1 MATDSVAGVS
11 FDLTLEEN
19 GISTAISDV
28 SEQVKEQLEQTF
40 QSAADSIENSVS
52 EIQQSISDIDV
63 DIDTSGI
70 NQAVS
75 ETENVVDELK
85 NKINSIIADTEMSER
100 SKVAKIASLYR
111 QQGMDQSQAMK
122 EAWKQIERTVDTSAD
137 NIKNQSGKTSESIKD
152 NVKKVKKEC
161 QSTAQT
167 ISQKFKMSLTD
178 IKSGFDMVLGS
189 IRSIIS
195 NSKGLMSIYQTQI
208 EAEARLGATMRNSTG
223 ATEEQI
229 QSVKDLASELQGLGV
244 VGDEVQL
251 AGAQELATYVST
263 TDSIKTML
271 PVLDDMI
278 AQQYGYSASTDSAVT
293 IATMLGKVLQGQ
305 TSALSRYGYSFTKA
319 QEKILKYGTE
329 QERVATLAEV
339 VNESV
344 SGVNKALADTPTGK
358 VKQLSNDFGDLQET
372 LGSII
377 TNVFSPIAKLL
388 DKIIIKLNTAL
399 SLANQYVKQML
410 GIQDSNISLGG
421 LAEDAD
427 ETTDAVDDTTD
438 SVKKLKKATAGF
450 DQLNILS
457 SDKSDD
463 TSTDTSQTE
472 TAFSVPIDT
481 SPAENSVSE
490 FENILDR
497 LKKKIDSLFKNTG
510 LAKFLDESKQKINS
524 FVSEVWGNLQSGF
537 GNAVGFANNIFSAFT
552 SSANGMK
559 EQTLQAFWGL
569 FDGIVEFIGSIS
581 VIWSDGLATWFE
593 NLQSWSEENYDLIKT
608 TFDDIQQIFND
619 VFTFIGDI
627 FRDTGDILLDW
638 WKKDGKKMWDSICK
652 VVTDLGT
659 IFLKIFNQWIKPAW
673 DAFVKILRSAWESC
687 IKPIFEKLMHTVSK
701 LWNDIIEPL
710 WKNVLKPLVDWVIDE
725 ATPHIQNSL
734 NIIGSIFQT
743 VFDTVRGVING
754 ALDALGGLIDFISGV
769 FTGDWEKAWKGIGD
783 FIIGIWDL
791 IWSQIKGTINLIIDG
806 INTLWSSIYY
816 AVRGIVDGVGEIAG
830 ALGDLLGQD
839 WHFNM
844 PEYPPLIPKLA
855 KGGLATAPTLALVGD
870 NKNAKSDPE
879 VIAPLS
885 KLKQMIVPPTIKAL
899 SGNGNYNSE
908 SSVKEK
914 SSNNSEILVMLNKM
928 YELVKNQ
935 ENSYINNIYLDSEK
949 IESKAV
955 KVRKR
960 KARRYN
966 SV

>member
-1 MATDSVAGVS
+1 MAETDSVAGIS
-11 FDLTLEEN
+11 LDLEINPIDLSGTVQE
-19 GISTAISDV
+19 V
-28 SEQVKEQLEQTF
+28 SERVRSEF
-40 QSAADSIENSVS
+40 QQAFQEVADSIENSTG
-52 EIQQSISDIDV
+52 EIQEAINDIDV
-63 DIDTSGI
+63 DIDSDNIEQTAEHI
-70 NQAVS
+70 EDVVS
-75 ETENVVDELK
+75 E
-85 NKINSIIADTEMSER
+85 A
-100 SKVAKIASLYR
+100 
-111 QQGMDQSQAMK
+111 
-122 EAWKQIERTVDTSAD
+122 
-137 NIKNQSGKTSESIKD
+137 SESIENSSRTSTSEIKED
-152 NVKKVKKEC
+152 VKKVKKES
-161 QSTAQT
+161 QSAAQA
-167 ISQKFKMSLTD
+167 ISKKFKMSLTD

-244 VGDEVQL
+244 IGDEVQL

-263 TDSIKTML
+263 TESIKSML
-271 PVLDDMI
+271 PVLDNMI

-344 SGVNKALADTPTGK
+344 SGVNEALADTPTGK

-457 SDKSDD
+457 SDKLDD
-463 TSTDTSQTE
+463 TTTDGSSE
-472 TAFSVPIDT
+472 SLAVDIDT
-481 SPAENSVSE
+481 SAAENSADELGSV
-490 FENILDR
+490 FD
-497 LKKKIDSLFKNTG
+497 KI
-510 LAKFLDESKQKINS
+510 KQKFHDFLNS
-524 FVSEVWGNLQSGF
+524 IGLENTFQ
-537 GNAVGFANNIFSAFT
+537 NIRQKVSAFAADIT
-552 SSANGMK
+552 ASVQNGFSKLISFFQNLWNIISTSFDSSAESLQTSFGGLLESITDLIGEALVIIADAFDIAATDLDDWVK
-559 EQTLQAFWGL
+559 ENEDT
-569 FDGIVEFIGSIS
+569 
-581 VIWSDGLATWFE
+581 
-593 NLQSWSEENYDLIKT
+593 IKT
-608 TFDDIQQIFND
+608 TFDSIFSIIDDTISVIRDIIQD
-619 VFTFIGDI
+619 VFDMLTN
-627 FRDTGDILLDW
+627 W
-638 WKKDGKKMWDSICK
+638 WESEGKKLWDTLCK
-652 VVTDLGT
+652 AILDIVTLV
-659 IFLKIFNQWIKPAW
+659 LEVFNKWVKPVW
-673 DAFVKILRSAWESC
+673 DALVKIVRSFWYDC
-687 IKPIFEKLMHTVSK
+687 LKPILEKLLKAISK
-701 LWNDIIEPL
+701 LWNDIIYPL
-710 WKNVLKPLVDWVIDE
+710 WENLLKPLCNWLIDIL
-725 ATPHIQNSL
+725 APAIKFLADMIASICQT
-734 NIIGSIFQT
+734 IFQT
-743 VFDTVRGVING
+743 IGGFVGGI
-754 ALDALGGLIDFISGV
+754 LDALNGLIDFLSGA
-769 FTGDWEKAWKGIGD
+769 FTGNWEKAWQGICEFSRGIIESIYQVFKG
-783 FIIGIWDL
+783 F
-791 IWSQIKGTINLIIDG
+791 INLIIDAL
-806 INTLWSSIYY
+806 NTLWG
-816 AVRGIVDGVGEIAG
+816 AVYHVVKGVVDSVGDIAG
-830 ALGDLLGQD
+830 ALGDLFGQD

-844 PEYPPLIPKLA
+844 PEQPPLIPKLA
-855 KGGLATAPTLALVGD
+855 KGGLATSPTLALVGD

-908 SSVKEK
+908 SSIKEK
-914 SSNNSEILVMLNKM
+914 NSNNSEIIMMLNKM
-928 YELVKNQ
+928 YELIRNQ
-935 ENSYINNIYLDSEK
+935 EEQYINNIYLDSEK
-949 IESKAV
+949 IESKSV
-955 KVRKR
+955 KIRKR

-966 SV
+966 NV

>member
-122 EAWKQIERTVDTSAD
+122 EAWKQIERTVDTSTD
-137 NIKNQSGKTSESIKD
+137 NIKNQSGTTSESIKD

-161 QSTAQT
+161 QSTAQAV
-167 ISQKFKMSLTD
+167 SQKFKASLTD

-189 IRSIIS
+189 VKNIIS
-195 NSKGLMSIYQTQI
+195 GSKGLMSVYQTQI

-223 ATEEQI
+223 AAEEQI

-244 VGDEVQL
+244 IGDEVQL

-344 SGVNKALADTPTGK
+344 SGVNEALANTPTGK

-372 LGSII
+372 MGSII

-463 TSTDTSQTE
+463 TNTDTSQTQN
-472 TAFSVPIDT
+472 ALSVPVDT
-481 SPAENSVSE
+481 SSAESSVKEVESI
-490 FENILDR
+490 FDK
-497 LKKKIDSLFKNTG
+497 LKRKIDSLFKNTG

-687 IKPIFEKLMHTVSK
+687 IKPIFEKLMHTISK

-844 PEYPPLIPKLA
+844 PEYPPL
-855 KGGLATAPTLALVGD
+855 VGD
-870 NKNAKSDPE
+870 NRNAKSDPE

-885 KLKQMIVPPTIKAL
+885 KLKQMIVPPAIKAL
-899 SGNGNYNSE
+899 SGNEDYNSRY
-908 SSVKEK
+908 SPKEK
-914 SSNNSEILVMLNKM
+914 NGNSEILIMLNKM

-935 ENSYINNIYLDSEK
+935 EDSYINNIYLDGEK

>member
-377 TNVFSPIAKLL
+377 TNVFSPIAKWL
-388 DKIIIKLNTAL
+388 DKIIIKLNTVL
-399 SLANQYVKQML
+399 SVTNEYIKKIL

-421 LAEDAD
+421 LAENAD
-427 ETTDAVDDTTD
+427 DTTDAVDDTTD

-472 TAFSVPIDT
+472 TALSVPIDT

-510 LAKFLDESKQKINS
+510 LAKFLDESKQKING

-537 GNAVGFANNIFSAFT
+537 NNAVGFVNNIFSAF
-552 SSANGMK
+552 SDSAKDMK

-593 NLQSWSEENYDLIKT
+593 NLDEWSKENYDLIKT
-608 TFDDIQQIFND
+608 TFDNIQKIFND
-619 VFTFIGDI
+619 VFSFIGDI

-659 IFLKIFNQWIKPAW
+659 IFLKVFNQWIKPAW

-687 IKPIFEKLMHTVSK
+687 IKPIFEKLMNTISK
-701 LWNDIIEPL
+701 LWNDIIYPL

-743 VFDTVRGVING
+743 IFDTVRGVING

-783 FIIGIWDL
+783 FVTGIWDL

-855 KGGLATAPTLALVGD
+855 KGGLATSPTLALVGD
-870 NKNAKSDPE
+870 NKNAKTDPE

-885 KLKQMIVPPTIKAL
+885 KLKSMIVPPAIKAL
-899 SGNGNYNSE
+899 SGNEDYNSRY
-908 SSVKEK
+908 SPKEK
-914 SSNNSEILVMLNKM
+914 NNSEILVMLNKM

-955 KVRKR
+955 KIRKR

-966 SV
+966 NV

>member
-1 MATDSVAGVS
+1 MAETDSVS
-11 FDLTLEEN
+11 
-19 GISTAISDV
+19 GISLDLEINPIDLSDTVQEV
-28 SEQVKEQLEQTF
+28 SERVRSEF
-40 QSAADSIENSVS
+40 QQAFQEVADSIENSTS
-52 EIQQSISDIDV
+52 EIQEAINDIDV
-63 DIDTSGI
+63 DIDSDNIEQTASHI
-70 NQAVS
+70 EDVVS
-75 ETENVVDELK
+75 ETSENIE
-85 NKINSIIADTEMSER
+85 NS
-100 SKVAKIASLYR
+100 
-111 QQGMDQSQAMK
+111 SQTATGEIK
-122 EAWKQIERTVDTSAD
+122 ED
-137 NIKNQSGKTSESIKD
+137 
-152 NVKKVKKEC
+152 VKKVKKES
-161 QSTAQT
+161 QSAAQA
-167 ISQKFKMSLTD
+167 ISKKFKMSLTD

-358 VKQLSNDFGDLQET
+358 VKQLSNDWGDLQET

-388 DKIIIKLNTAL
+388 DKTIIKLNTAL

-421 LAEDAD
+421 LAENAD
-427 ETTDAVDDTTD
+427 DTTDAVDDTTD

-463 TSTDTSQTE
+463 TTDGSSE
-472 TAFSVPIDT
+472 NLAVDIDT
-481 SPAENSVSE
+481 SGAESSADELGSV
-490 FENILDR
+490 FDNI
-497 LKKKIDSLFKNTG
+497 
-510 LAKFLDESKQKINS
+510 KQKFHDFLNS
-524 FVSEVWGNLQSGF
+524 IGLENTFQNIRQKVSVFAADITASVQNGFSKLISFFQNLW
-537 GNAVGFANNIFSAFT
+537 NIISTSFD
-552 SSANGMK
+552 SSA
-559 EQTLQAFWGL
+559 
-569 FDGIVEFIGSIS
+569 
-581 VIWSDGLATWFE
+581 E
-593 NLQSWSEENYDLIKT
+593 NLQTSFGGLLESITDLIGEAIVIIADAFDIAATDLDDWVKENEDTIKT
-608 TFDDIQQIFND
+608 TFDNIFSIIDDTISVIRDIIR
-619 VFTFIGDI
+619 DI
-627 FRDTGDILLDW
+627 FDMLTNW
-638 WKKDGKKMWDSICK
+638 WESEGKKLWDTLCK
-652 VVTDLGT
+652 AVLDIATLILDA
-659 IFLKIFNQWIKPAW
+659 FNKWIKPVW
-673 DAFVKILRSAWESC
+673 DALVKIVRSFWYDC
-687 IKPIFEKLMHTVSK
+687 LKPILEKLLKAISK
-701 LWNDIIEPL
+701 LWNDIIYPL
-710 WKNVLKPLVDWVIDE
+710 WENLLKPLCSWLIDIL
-725 ATPHIQNSL
+725 APTIKFLADMIASICQT
-734 NIIGSIFQT
+734 IFQT
-743 VFDTVRGVING
+743 IGGFVGGI
-754 ALDALGGLIDFISGV
+754 LDALNGLIDFLSGA
-769 FTGDWEKAWKGIGD
+769 FTGNWEKAWQGICEFSRGIIESIYQVFKG
-783 FIIGIWDL
+783 F
-791 IWSQIKGTINLIIDG
+791 INLIIDAL
-806 INTLWSSIYY
+806 NTLWG
-816 AVRGIVDGVGEIAG
+816 AVYHVVKGVVDSVGDIAG
-830 ALGDLLGQD
+830 ALGDLFGQD

-844 PEYPPLIPKLA
+844 PEQPPLIPKLA
-855 KGGLATAPTLALVGD
+855 KGGLATSPTLALVGD

-914 SSNNSEILVMLNKM
+914 SSNNSEIIMMLSKM
-928 YELVKNQ
+928 YELIRNQ
-935 ENSYINNIYLDSEK
+935 EEQYINNIYLDSEK
-949 IESKAV
+949 IESKSV
-955 KVRKR
+955 KIRKR

-966 SV
+966 NV

>member
-1 MATDSVAGVS
+1 MAETDSVS
-11 FDLTLEEN
+11 
-19 GISTAISDV
+19 GISLDLEINPIDLSDTVQEV
-28 SEQVKEQLEQTF
+28 SERVRSEF
-40 QSAADSIENSVS
+40 QQAFQEVADSIENSTS
-52 EIQQSISDIDV
+52 EIQEAINDIDV
-63 DIDTSGI
+63 DIDSDNIEQTASHI
-70 NQAVS
+70 EDVVS
-75 ETENVVDELK
+75 ETSENIE
-85 NKINSIIADTEMSER
+85 NS
-100 SKVAKIASLYR
+100 
-111 QQGMDQSQAMK
+111 SQTATGEIK
-122 EAWKQIERTVDTSAD
+122 ED
-137 NIKNQSGKTSESIKD
+137 
-152 NVKKVKKEC
+152 VKKVKKES
-161 QSTAQT
+161 QSAAQA
-167 ISQKFKMSLTD
+167 ISKKFKMSLTD

-358 VKQLSNDFGDLQET
+358 VKQLSNDWGDLQET

-421 LAEDAD
+421 LAENAD
-427 ETTDAVDDTTD
+427 DTTDAVDDTTD

-463 TSTDTSQTE
+463 TTDGSSE
-472 TAFSVPIDT
+472 NLAVDIDT
-481 SPAENSVSE
+481 SGAESSADELGSV
-490 FENILDR
+490 FDNI
-497 LKKKIDSLFKNTG
+497 
-510 LAKFLDESKQKINS
+510 KQKFHDFLNS
-524 FVSEVWGNLQSGF
+524 IGLENTFQNIRQKVSVFAADITASVQNGFSKLISFFQNLW
-537 GNAVGFANNIFSAFT
+537 NIISTSFD
-552 SSANGMK
+552 SSA
-559 EQTLQAFWGL
+559 
-569 FDGIVEFIGSIS
+569 
-581 VIWSDGLATWFE
+581 E
-593 NLQSWSEENYDLIKT
+593 NLQTSFGGLLESITDLIGEAIVIIADAFDIAATDLDDWVKENEDTIKT
-608 TFDDIQQIFND
+608 TFDNIFSIIDDTISVIRDIIR
-619 VFTFIGDI
+619 DI
-627 FRDTGDILLDW
+627 FDMLTNW
-638 WKKDGKKMWDSICK
+638 WESEGKKLWDTLCK
-652 VVTDLGT
+652 AVLDIATLILDA
-659 IFLKIFNQWIKPAW
+659 FNKWIKPVW
-673 DAFVKILRSAWESC
+673 DALVKIVRSFWYDC
-687 IKPIFEKLMHTVSK
+687 LKPILEKLLKAISK
-701 LWNDIIEPL
+701 LWNDIIYPL
-710 WKNVLKPLVDWVIDE
+710 WENLLKPLCSWLIDIL
-725 ATPHIQNSL
+725 APTIKFLADMIASICQT
-734 NIIGSIFQT
+734 IFQT
-743 VFDTVRGVING
+743 IGGFVGGI
-754 ALDALGGLIDFISGV
+754 LDALNGLIDFLSGA
-769 FTGDWEKAWKGIGD
+769 FTGNWEKAWQGICEFSRGIIESIYQVFKG
-783 FIIGIWDL
+783 F
-791 IWSQIKGTINLIIDG
+791 INLIIDAL
-806 INTLWSSIYY
+806 NTLWG
-816 AVRGIVDGVGEIAG
+816 AVYHVVKGVVDSVGDIAG
-830 ALGDLLGQD
+830 ALGDLFGQD

-844 PEYPPLIPKLA
+844 PEQPPLIPKLA
-855 KGGLATAPTLALVGD
+855 KGGLATSPTLALVGD

-914 SSNNSEILVMLNKM
+914 SSNNSEIIMMLSKM
-928 YELVKNQ
+928 YELIRNQ
-935 ENSYINNIYLDSEK
+935 EEQYINNIYLDSEK
-949 IESKAV
+949 IESKSV
-955 KVRKR
+955 KIRKR

-966 SV
+966 NV

>member
-1 MATDSVAGVS
+1 MPDSVGDIS
-11 FDLTLEEN
+11 LDL
-19 GISTAISDV
+19 GITPIDLSGTVQEA
-28 SEQVKEQLEQTF
+28 SERVRCEF
-40 QSAADSIENSVS
+40 QQAFQEVADSIESSAGDIRKSIN
-52 EIQQSISDIDV
+52 EINDTKV
-63 DIDTSGI
+63 DIDSDDIEQTADHI
-70 NQAVS
+70 EDIVS
-75 ETENVVDELK
+75 ETSENIE
-85 NKINSIIADTEMSER
+85 NS
-100 SKVAKIASLYR
+100 
-111 QQGMDQSQAMK
+111 SQTA
-122 EAWKQIERTVDTSAD
+122 TVEIRED
-137 NIKNQSGKTSESIKD
+137 
-152 NVKKVKKEC
+152 VKKVKKES
-161 QSTAQT
+161 QSAAQA
-167 ISQKFKMSLTD
+167 ISKKFKMSLTD
-178 IKSGFDMVLGS
+178 IKSGFDMVLGTVK
-189 IRSIIS
+189 SIIS
-195 NSKGLMSIYQTQI
+195 GSKGLMSIYQTQI

-223 ATEEQI
+223 AAEEQI

-329 QERVATLAEV
+329 EERVATLAEV

-344 SGVNKALADTPTGK
+344 SGVNAALANTPTGK

-377 TNVFSPIAKLL
+377 TNIFSPIAKWL

-399 SLANQYVKQML
+399 SVANEYIKKML

-421 LAEDAD
+421 LAENAD

-463 TSTDTSQTE
+463 TKTDSSST
-472 TAFSVPIDT
+472 ALSVPIDT

-510 LAKFLDESKQKINS
+510 LAKFLNESKQKINS
-524 FVSEVWGNLQSGF
+524 FVAEVWGNLQSGF
-537 GNAVGFANNIFSAFT
+537 GNAVGFVNNIFSAF
-552 SSANGMK
+552 SDSAKDMK
-559 EQTLQAFWGL
+559 EQTLQAFFSL
-569 FDGIVEFIGSIS
+569 SDGIVEFIGSIS

-593 NLQSWSEENYDLIKT
+593 DLKDWSKENHDLIKT
-608 TFDDIQQIFND
+608 TFDNIQKIFND
-619 VFTFIGDI
+619 VFSFIGDI
-627 FRDTGDILLDW
+627 FRDTGNIMLNW

-652 VVTDLGT
+652 IVTDLGT
-659 IFLKIFNQWIKPAW
+659 IFLKVFNQWIKPVW
-673 DAFVKILRSAWESC
+673 DAFIKILRSAWESC
-687 IKPIFEKLMHTVSK
+687 IKPVFEKLMHTISK
-701 LWNDIIEPL
+701 LWNDIIDPL
-710 WKNVLKPLVDWVIDE
+710 WKNLLKPLLHWIIDE
-725 ATPHIQNSL
+725 MTPHIQNSL
-734 NIIGSIFQT
+734 NLIVSIFQT
-743 VFDTVRGVING
+743 VFDTVKGVVNG
-754 ALDALGGLIDFISGV
+754 ALDALGGLIDFIVGV
-769 FTGDWEKAWKGIGD
+769 FTGDWEKAWKGIAD
-783 FIIGIWDL
+783 FITGIWDL
-791 IWSQIKGTINLIIDG
+791 IWAQIKGTINLIIDG

-816 AVRGIVDGVGEIAG
+816 AVRGIVDGIGGIAG
-830 ALGDLLGQD
+830 ALGDLIGQD
-839 WHFNM
+839 WHFSM
-844 PEYPPLIPKLA
+844 PQQPPLIPKLA
-855 KGGLATAPTLALVGD
+855 QGGIATAPTLALVGD
-870 NKNAKSDPE
+870 NRNVKSDPE

-885 KLKQMIVPPTIKAL
+885 KLKQMIIPPAIKAL
-899 SGNGNYNSE
+899 SGNENYRSE
-908 SSVKEK
+908 SNTKEK
-914 SSNNSEILVMLNKM
+914 NGNSEILIMLNKM

-935 ENSYINNIYLDSEK
+935 EDSYINNIYLDGEK

>member
-122 EAWKQIERTVDTSAD
+122 EAWKQIERTVDTSTD
-137 NIKNQSGKTSESIKD
+137 NIKNQSGTTSESIKD

-161 QSTAQT
+161 QSTAQAV
-167 ISQKFKMSLTD
+167 SQKFKASLTD

-189 IRSIIS
+189 VKNIIS
-195 NSKGLMSIYQTQI
+195 GSKGLMSVYQTQI

-223 ATEEQI
+223 AAEEQI

-244 VGDEVQL
+244 IGDEVQL

-344 SGVNKALADTPTGK
+344 SGVNEALANTPTGK

-372 LGSII
+372 MGSII

-463 TSTDTSQTE
+463 TNTDTSQTQN
-472 TAFSVPIDT
+472 ALSVPVDT
-481 SPAENSVSE
+481 SSAESSVKEVESI
-490 FENILDR
+490 FDK
-497 LKKKIDSLFKNTG
+497 LKRKIDSLFKNTG

-687 IKPIFEKLMHTVSK
+687 IKPIFEKLMHTISK

-743 VFDTVRGVING
+743 LFDTVRGVING

-870 NKNAKSDPE
+870 NRNAKSDPE

-885 KLKQMIVPPTIKAL
+885 KLKQMIAPPAIKAL
-899 SGNGNYNSE
+899 SGNEDYNSRY
-908 SSVKEK
+908 SPKEK
-914 SSNNSEILVMLNKM
+914 NGNSEILIMLNKM

-935 ENSYINNIYLDSEK
+935 EDSYINNIYLDGEK

>member
-1 MATDSVAGVS
+1 MSDIVGQIALELGLESADFKKQLMNVCNREGNTAAQSLTSTFTKTFSKIGTVMTAAISVGKIVEFGKKCIESAAGVNAANS
-11 FDLTLEEN
+11 
-19 GISTAISDV
+19 
-28 SEQVKEQLEQTF
+28 QLEQTF
-40 QSAADSIENSVS
+40 GSLQDKAETAMKAVAKESGIVETRLQGVGTSIYAFAKTSGMDSQTALSMMQEALQVTADSAAYYDRSLEDTAESLKSFLKGNYANDAALGISCTETTRNAAANKLYGKSFQQLSEAQKQLTLLQMVKDANRLSGALGQAARESDGWENVTGNLTESFKQLFAVIGQPILAMTTNAVKSLTSAIQSLTVYAKSAVKTVS
-52 EIQQSISDIDV
+52 EMFGLKINDDINTSVNAISDI
-63 DIDTSGI
+63 
-70 NQAVS
+70 S
-75 ETENVVDELK
+75 E
-85 NKINSIIADTEMSER
+85 
-100 SKVAKIASLYR
+100 
-111 QQGMDQSQAMK
+111 
-122 EAWKQIERTVDTSAD
+122 SAD
-137 NIKNQSGKTSESIKD
+137 NGTESI
-152 NVKKVKKEC
+152 N
-161 QSTAQT
+161 
-167 ISQKFKMSLTD
+167 
-178 IKSGFDMVLGS
+178 
-189 IRSIIS
+189 
-195 NSKGLMSIYQTQI
+195 
-208 EAEARLGATMRNSTG
+208 
-223 ATEEQI
+223 
-229 QSVKDLASELQGLGV
+229 
-244 VGDEVQL
+244 
-251 AGAQELATYVST
+251 
-263 TDSIKTML
+263 
-271 PVLDDMI
+271 
-278 AQQYGYSASTDSAVT
+278 
-293 IATMLGKVLQGQ
+293 
-305 TSALSRYGYSFTKA
+305 
-319 QEKILKYGTE
+319 
-329 QERVATLAEV
+329 
-339 VNESV
+339 
-344 SGVNKALADTPTGK
+344 
-358 VKQLSNDFGDLQET
+358 
-372 LGSII
+372 
-377 TNVFSPIAKLL
+377 
-388 DKIIIKLNTAL
+388 
-399 SLANQYVKQML
+399 
-410 GIQDSNISLGG
+410 
-421 LAEDAD
+421 
-427 ETTDAVDDTTD
+427 DTTNA
-438 SVKKLKKATAGF
+438 VKKLKKATAGF

-457 SDKSDD
+457 SDKSDN
-463 TSTDTSQTE
+463 TGTDTAQTE
-472 TAFSVPIDT
+472 TALSVPIDT
-481 SPAENSVSE
+481 SSAESSVKEVESI
-490 FENILDR
+490 FDK
-497 LKKKIDSLFKNTG
+497 LKRKIDSLFKNTG
-510 LAKFLDESKQKINS
+510 LAKFLDESKQKING

-537 GNAVGFANNIFSAFT
+537 NSAVGFVNNIFSAFT
-552 SSANGMK
+552 SSADGMK
-559 EQTLQAFWGL
+559 EQTLQAFFSL
-569 FDGIVEFIGSIS
+569 FDGIVEFIGSVS
-581 VIWSDGLATWFE
+581 VIWSDGLATWFA
-593 NLQSWSEENYDLIKT
+593 NLDEWSAENYDLIKT

-638 WKKDGKKMWDSICK
+638 WKKDGKKMWDSICR

-659 IFLKIFNQWIKPAW
+659 IFLKIFNQWIMPVW
-673 DAFVKILRSAWESC
+673 NTFIKILRSAWESC